1 MGESLAEKAEVSK
14 MTGKCRGLTKV
25 DSEKLTASTRQRL
38 YTETGLFSV
47 TSQIL
52 IVDFLSGLIDVSKVT
67 GIIVLHAEKATTKE
81 LEPFILRVYREKNKT
96 GFLKAFSDVPEF
108 FTYGFSPLSTMLRNL
123 FLRKAALYPRFQAD
137 VAKSIEGRKKA
148 EVIELEVTMSESMR
162 IIQNAVMECTE
173 ASISEL
179 KKLNSGLEMDD
190 WNMDNALHQNFHRIV
205 RRQLDPVW
213 HRTTPRTKQIVNDL
227 FTLYGILQ

>member
-1 MGESLAEKAEVSK
+1 LAEKAEVSK
-14 MTGKCRGLTKV
+14 MTGKCRGLTKI
-25 DSEKLTASTRQRL
+25 DSEKVSVTTRQRL

-52 IVDFLSGLIDVSKVT
+52 VVDFLSGLIDVSKVT

-96 GFLKAFSDVPEF
+96 GFLKAFSDAPEN

-123 FLRKAALYPRFQAD
+123 FLRKTALYPRFQAD

-148 EVIELEVTMSESMR
+148 EVIELEVNMTENMR

-190 WNMDNALHQNFHRIV
+190 WNMDSALHKNFIGTV
-205 RRQLDPVW
+205 NAQLRPVW
-213 HRTTPRTKQIVNDL
+213 HRTTWRTKQIVNDL
-227 FTLYGILQ
+227 QTLQDILQ